1 MKINKNVKFNL
12 DKNIVYDT
20 YTLDEYNRIQINS
33 LYNKILAS
41 KIPYSK
47 LNNIFDKL
55 NKYKLQEMVVHKK
68 SLCNTTIY

>member
-12 DKNIVYDT
+12 EKNIVYDT
-20 YTLDEYNRIQINS
+20 YTLEEYNRIQINS
-33 LYNKILAS
+33 LYNKMLAH

-47 LNNIFDKL
+47 LNNIFNKL

>member
-33 LYNKILAS
+33 LYNKILAR